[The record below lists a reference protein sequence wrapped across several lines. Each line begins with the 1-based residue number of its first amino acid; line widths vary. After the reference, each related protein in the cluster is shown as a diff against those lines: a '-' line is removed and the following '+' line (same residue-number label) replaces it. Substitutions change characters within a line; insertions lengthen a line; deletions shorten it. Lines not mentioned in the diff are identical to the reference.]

1 MSETN
6 KNNYP
11 LKSCLSVIN
20 STFYFN
26 DSVKIQ
32 PQGKRFLVTIQNLAY
47 MIKPVIEIS

>member
-11 LKSCLSVIN
+11 LKSSVIY

-26 DSVKIQ
+26 NSVKIQ

-47 MIKPVIEIS
+47 MIKTVIEIS